1 MIKFEYARIG
11 LSPVSGVRKRTRCS
25 SPRKRRPRDNTHTE
39 MFQHGQHLAL
49 FLTVGNVIVILHRDE
64 GREVVR
70 DCIVCES
77 HVSCVSRMRSATMD
91 SDSKTHSASSGLCA
105 MK

>member
-1 MIKFEYARIG
+1 MIKFRYTRISF
-11 LSPVSGVRKRTRCS
+11 SPVSGVRKRTRCS

-70 DCIVCES
+70 DCIVCEL
-77 HVSCVSRMRSATMD
+77 HVNCVSRIRPAIAANN
-91 SDSKTHSASSGLCA
+91 SKTHSASTGLCMA
-105 MK
+105 K